1 MCVGVPMR
9 IISIEGSNAIA
20 EIDGVRREASLML
33 MDEEVREGDFII
45 VHAGFA
51 ISRLDEEDAR
61 ETLAMMRAAF
71 ATEDMAS
78 KKRGFSAISA

>member
-9 IISIEGSNAIA
+9 IVSIDGSDAIA

-33 MDEEVREGDFII
+33 MDEMVREGDFII

-51 ISRLDEEDAR
+51 ISRLDEEDAK
-61 ETLAMMRAAF
+61 ETLALMREAF
-71 ATEDMAS
+71 KPEDLV
-78 KKRGFSAISA
+78 

>member
-1 MCVGVPMR
+1 MCVGVPMQV
-9 IISIEGSNAIA
+9 ISIDNGNAIT

-33 MDEEVREGDFII
+33 LADEIKVGDFVI

-61 ETLAMMRAAF
+61 ETLAMMREVF
-71 ATEDMAS
+71 SVEDMA
-78 KKRGFSAISA
+78 

>member
-1 MCVGVPMR
+1 MCVGVPMQVV
-9 IISIEGSNAIA
+9 SIDNGNAVT

-33 MDEEVREGDFII
+33 LADEVKVGDFVI

-61 ETLAMMRAAF
+61 ETLAMMREVF
-71 ATEDMAS
+71 SVEDMA
-78 KKRGFSAISA
+78 